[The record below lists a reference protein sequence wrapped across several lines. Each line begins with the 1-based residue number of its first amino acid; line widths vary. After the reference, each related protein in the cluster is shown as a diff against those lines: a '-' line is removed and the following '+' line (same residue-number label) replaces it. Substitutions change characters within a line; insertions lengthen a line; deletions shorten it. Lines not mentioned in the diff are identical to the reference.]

1 MKRYLAI
8 IVALTMIA
16 VCPWAQAATEY
27 TASAQGFGGMV
38 TAHVTIENGV
48 VTAVSF
54 EADGE
59 TAEVGGQALTP
70 LAERIVAQG
79 NANVDV
85 ITGATVT
92 STAALAA
99 VTACLNTANG
109 TVESLMTP
117 GTYEAS
123 AKGIDDNLRL
133 AVTVDENSILS
144 IEILENN
151 ETPFCSAPVFEKM
164 VPAIIEHQTVG
175 VDAMTGATATSSAVR
190 TAVLDAIRQAG
201 GNVASFST
209 PVVKESSSE
218 TIEKTVDVVIA
229 GSGCAG
235 MAAAVAASEK
245 GASVLVLEK
254 LAYVGGSAILSG
266 GNMHGVDG
274 PFEENT
280 ELENDTETLTQ
291 YWMDYAGGDADE
303 TMVRFMAEN
312 IADVTQW
319 LIDHGVVYNAPSKT
333 MGKYELPICLHA
345 TNAGGLITP
354 LYEKALAG
362 GVEFMTETPAVEL
375 LVEDGK
381 VTGIIAN
388 NADGKVIVHANSVI
402 LATGGYNANDEM
414 KAQYEPLLPDCTMQ
428 AGCPGNTG
436 DGILMGQAV
445 GAATVFKP
453 NSTGVNLQSVP
464 GVSFNSPVKNL
475 AYVNALG
482 ITQEGVRYADETANY
497 SLHQRAMVETGSNMF
512 YKIIDASTGAGL
524 ESWLESAVQW
534 GKAYKADTLEE
545 LAASVGIDQQVFM
558 NTVTRYNSL
567 CAKGVDEDFN
577 KPAESM
583 IAVETAPY
591 YAVMCVPACSG
602 SVGGLKID
610 LSARVL
616 DESGAPIENLYA
628 AGEVCNGDFFGDD
641 YPISGSIDFG
651 MTFGRIAGENASER

>member
-27 TASAQGFGGMV
+27 TASAQGFGDMV

-59 TAEVGGQALTP
+59 TPEVGGQALTL

-109 TVESLMTP
+109 TAESLMTP

-133 AVTVDENSILS
+133 AITVDENSILS

-209 PVVKESSSE
+209 PVAKEPSSE

-362 GVEFMTETPAVEL
+362 GIY
-375 LVEDGK
+375 DG
-381 VTGIIAN
+381 N
-388 NADGKVIVHANSVI
+388 
-402 LATGGYNANDEM
+402 
-414 KAQYEPLLPDCTMQ
+414 PRC
-428 AGCPGNTG
+428 
-436 DGILMGQAV
+436 
-445 GAATVFKP
+445 
-453 NSTGVNLQSVP
+453 
-464 GVSFNSPVKNL
+464 
-475 AYVNALG
+475 
-482 ITQEGVRYADETANY
+482 
-497 SLHQRAMVETGSNMF
+497 
-512 YKIIDASTGAGL
+512 
-524 ESWLESAVQW
+524 
-534 GKAYKADTLEE
+534 
-545 LAASVGIDQQVFM
+545 
-558 NTVTRYNSL
+558 
-567 CAKGVDEDFN
+567 
-577 KPAESM
+577 
-583 IAVETAPY
+583 
-591 YAVMCVPACSG
+591 
-602 SVGGLKID
+602 
-610 LSARVL
+610 
-616 DESGAPIENLYA
+616 
-628 AGEVCNGDFFGDD
+628 
-641 YPISGSIDFG
+641 
-651 MTFGRIAGENASER
+651 RIACRRRKSNGNYRQ

>member
-1 MKRYLAI
+1 MKRYLSVI
-8 IVALTMIA
+8 TALIMLV
-16 VCPWAQAATEY
+16 VCPWAQAADVY
-27 TASAQGFGGMV
+27 TASAQGFGGTV
-38 TAHVTIENGV
+38 TAHVTVENGII
-48 VTAVSF
+48 TAVSF
-54 EADGE
+54 EGDGE
-59 TAEVGGQALTP
+59 TPSIGGQALP
-70 LAERIVAQG
+70 QLAEQLTAQG
-79 NANVDV
+79 NANVD
-85 ITGATVT
+85 IISGATVT
-92 STAALAA
+92 STAALTA
-99 VTACLNTANG
+99 VAACLSMANG
-109 TVESLMTP
+109 TAEVPMIP
-117 GTYEAS
+117 GTYEAT

-144 IEILENN
+144 IEILESN

-164 VPAIIEHQTVG
+164 IPAILEHQTVG
-175 VDAMTGATATSSAVR
+175 VDSMTGATATSSAVR

-201 GNVASFST
+201 GNASAFSD
-209 PVVKESSSE
+209 PIAKAPSSE

-266 GNMHGVDG
+266 GNMHGVAG

-280 ELENDTETLTQ
+280 DLENDTETLTQ
-291 YWMDYAGGDADE
+291 YWMNYAGNDADE
-303 TMVRFMAEN
+303 AMVRFVAEN

-333 MGKYELPICLHA
+333 MGKYDLPICLHA

-354 LYEKALAG
+354 LYEKALSN
-362 GVEFMTETPAVEL
+362 GVEFMTETPAIEL

-381 VTGIIAN
+381 VSGIIADS
-388 NADGKVIVHANSVI
+388 AAGKLIVHARSVI

-436 DGILMGQAV
+436 DGILMGKAV
-445 GAATVFKP
+445 GAATVFKL

-482 ITQEGVRYADETANY
+482 ITQEGMRYADETANY
-497 SLHQRAMVETGSNMF
+497 SLHQRAMVETGSEMF

-524 ESWLESAVQW
+524 EGWLESAVQW

-545 LAASVGIDQQVFM
+545 LAASTGIDPQVFM
-558 NTVTRYNSL
+558 ETVTRYNSL
-567 CAKGVDEDFN
+567 CANGTDEDFS

-583 IAVETAPY
+583 IAVEKAPF

-602 SVGGLKID
+602 SVGGLKIN
-610 LSARVL
+610 LNAQVL
-616 DESGAPIENLYA
+616 DENSSPIENLYA

-651 MTFGRIAGENASER
+651 MTFGRIAGENAAEH